1 MKKIK
6 EKPMLA
12 ERIKEKAVSTPRELL
27 RKGLDDGSERLRMQL
42 RDTAQHGQADEYG
55 GDTIEDT
62 AARGLRRAEKE
73 LTRQRKKRPQEQPPE
88 GGASTADGTVQK
100 YSAIKGKDTTSAGS
114 QPQSAAERGR
124 QQARQNAAQKAAKVK
139 AKDTYIGAQ
148 TETQVTVAA
157 EPQRQGQQAFIRERG
172 RRVAS
177 QQQRRQR
184 QERQRILHR
193 NEAPHTNGFGC
204 GSTES
209 KVDGL
214 TRGSKINERN
224 RIQSPKNHQAPLPR
238 ELKQTASSLP
248 KTRESSKL
256 IGRVPEQT
264 ARSTATSA
272 SMAGVQTAREA
283 AEVGRYQRTAKAA
296 QAAIQKTTQTASRA
310 LRAIIA
316 VAQNLLAAIAAG
328 GSTAVAMV
336 LVICLIG
343 LLIVSPF
350 GIFFSGEDSGTGYTM
365 PEAVTMLNTEFTDR
379 IEQIKAENSYDE
391 LDMDNAGSA
400 AMVANW
406 RDVLAVYAVRTT
418 TDASSPDEVATLTE
432 EKLNILR
439 QIFWDMNEISYWL
452 EMISGGEDEEDTVIL
467 HIRVAVK
474 DHLQMA
480 EAYHFTTEQKKLLE
494 ELMQPEYE
502 ELFMRLTGSYQD
514 IALSDKEVAEIM
526 KNLPA
531 DLSENRKQVVLTA
544 YQLLGRVHYFW
555 GGKSLVIG
563 WDSRW
568 GMPMEVTAEGSS
580 TTGTVRPFG
589 LDCSGMVDWVFYN
602 QSGGQYVIGHGGGA
616 TAQHSYCTPIA
627 WSDAQPGDLVFY
639 PGDSHVGIV
648 CGFDSGGNIMIIHC
662 ASGANNVVVT
672 GKIGFTS
679 IGRPEYFAD

>member
-6 EKPMLA
+6 EKPTLS

-27 RKGLDDGSERLRMQL
+27 RKGLDDGSERLRTQL
-42 RDTAQHGQADEYG
+42 RDTAQHGQADESG

-73 LTRQRKKRPQEQPPE
+73 LTRQRKKKPQEQPPE
-88 GGASTADGTVQK
+88 GGTPAADATEQK
-100 YSAIKGKDTTSAGS
+100 PSAIKGKDTTSAGS

-157 EPQRQGQQAFIRERG
+157 EPQRQGQRVFMEERG
-172 RRVAS
+172 RKAARWQAEQKRAVS
-177 QQQRRQR
+177 RRQVKTAQALHSDR
-184 QERQRILHR
+184 GGNAMPDRKRSAQTPRIKER
-193 NEAPHTNGFGC
+193 AM
-204 GSTES
+204 
-209 KVDGL
+209 
-214 TRGSKINERN
+214 
-224 RIQSPKNHQAPLPR
+224 
-238 ELKQTASSLP
+238 SSLP
-248 KTRESSKL
+248 KSARKHSLPMERKVSPTLSRSRKTGDAVKAAESAQKQAAMLQSS
-256 IGRVPEQT
+256 
-264 ARSTATSA
+264 ARAA
-272 SMAGVQTAREA
+272 RGAAVQTARYQQA
-283 AEVGRYQRTAKAA
+283 AKTA
-296 QAAIQKTTQTASRA
+296 QATAQKASQAAGRA
-310 LRAIIA
+310 LRAILSA
-316 VAQNLLAAIAAG
+316 ARSLAAAMMAG
-328 GSTAVAMV
+328 GSTVLSMV

-343 LLIVSPF
+343 LLIASPF

-400 AMVANW
+400 AMISNW

-432 EKLNILR
+432 EKLDILR
-439 QIFWDMNEISYWL
+439 QIFWEMNEISYWL
-452 EMISGGEDEEDTVIL
+452 ETVPGGEDEEDTVIL

-494 ELMQPEYE
+494 ELMQPKYQ
-502 ELFMRLTGSYQD
+502 ELFMALTGSYQN
-514 IALSDKEVAEIM
+514 IELSPENVAKIM
-526 KNLPA
+526 ENLPA
-531 DLSENRKQVVLTA
+531 DLSAERRQVVLTA
-544 YQLLGRVHYFW
+544 YQLLGKVHYFW
-555 GGKSLVIG
+555 GGKSLIIG

-568 GMPMEVTAEGSS
+568 GMPMKVTAEGSS

-616 TAQHSYCTPIA
+616 SSQHSYCADIS

-648 CGFDSGGNIMIIHC
+648 CGFDSSGNIMVIHC
-662 ASGANNVVVT
+662 ASSENNVVMT
-672 GKIGFTS
+672 GKSGFTS

>member
-1 MKKIK
+1 MEKIK
-6 EKPMLA
+6 EKLA
-12 ERIKEKAVSTPRELL
+12 LGERVKEKAVSAPKELL
-27 RKGLDDGSERLRMQL
+27 RKVLDDGSERLRTQL
-42 RDTAQHGQADEYG
+42 RDTAQQGRRDEYG
-55 GDTIEDT
+55 GDAIEDT
-62 AARGLRRAEKE
+62 AASGLHRAEKE
-73 LTRQRKKRPQEQPPE
+73 LLKQRKKKNTE
-88 GGASTADGTVQK
+88 
-100 YSAIKGKDTTSAGS
+100 
-114 QPQSAAERGR
+114 QSASPQGDASAPSSNSDVPPVIRTRETDAARAR
-124 QQARQNAAQKAAKVK
+124 APSPPVREQARQAAMKQAVKTKNAYISAQ
-139 AKDTYIGAQ
+139 G
-148 TETQVTVAA
+148 ETAVTSAP
-157 EPQRQGQQAFIRERG
+157 ESQRQGQQTFIQEQGRKASRQQAQRRRAEQRFRHQDDLRGDSLRTEGFKPTSRGRIKERG
-172 RRVAS
+172 S
-177 QQQRRQR
+177 IQPPKKH
-184 QERQRILHR
+184 RIP
-193 NEAPHTNGFGC
+193 EPKAPEHAAGIMP
-204 GSTES
+204 
-209 KVDGL
+209 KVREG
-214 TRGSKINERN
+214 GKSAV
-224 RIQSPKNHQAPLPR
+224 QSAEQAVR
-238 ELKQTASSLP
+238 S
-248 KTRESSKL
+248 
-256 IGRVPEQT
+256 
-264 ARSTATSA
+264 STAHAATV
-272 SMAGVQTAREA
+272 GNYVAREA
-283 AEVGRYQRTAKAA
+283 AMQMALRQQTTKMAETAVQKTA
-296 QAAIQKTTQTASRA
+296 QAAGCA
-310 LRAIIA
+310 LRSIIA
-316 VAQNLLAAIAAG
+316 AAQNLLAAIAAG

-365 PEAVTMLNTEFTDR
+365 PEAVSVLNGEFAAR

-418 TDASSPDEVATLTE
+418 TDNASPDEVATLTE
-432 EKLNILR
+432 EKMEILR
-439 QIFWDMNEISYWL
+439 EIFWDMNAISYHL
-452 EMISGGEDEEDTVIL
+452 ETVSGGEDEGDTVIL
-467 HIRVAVK
+467 RITVTVK
-474 DHLQMA
+474 DYLQMA
-480 EAYHFTTEQKKLLE
+480 DEYRFNADQRKLLE
-494 ELMQPEYE
+494 ELMQPEYQ
-502 ELFMRLTGSYQD
+502 ELFAALTGSYQD
-514 IALSDKEVAEIM
+514 IELSPDEVAKIM
-526 KNLPA
+526 ENLPA
-531 DLSENRKQVVLTA
+531 DLSEARREVVLTA

>member
-73 LTRQRKKRPQEQPPE
+73 LTRQRKKKQQEQPPE
-88 GGASTADGTVQK
+88 GGAPAADATEQK
-100 YSAIKGKDTTSAGS
+100 PSAINGKDTTSAGP

-139 AKDTYIGAQ
+139 TKDTYIGAQ
-148 TETQVTVAA
+148 TETQVA
-157 EPQRQGQQAFIRERG
+157 EPQRQGQRVFMEERG
-172 RRVAS
+172 RKAARWQAEQKRAVS
-177 QQQRRQR
+177 RRRIKTAQALHSDR
-184 QERQRILHR
+184 DGSAMPDRMRSEQIPHIKERA
-193 NEAPHTNGFGC
+193 ET
-204 GSTES
+204 
-209 KVDGL
+209 
-214 TRGSKINERN
+214 
-224 RIQSPKNHQAPLPR
+224 
-238 ELKQTASSLP
+238 SLP
-248 KTRESSKL
+248 KPARKKHLPMERDIVSVSPRSKKIADTAKTLESAQKQAVMLQSS
-256 IGRVPEQT
+256 
-264 ARSTATSA
+264 AR
-272 SMAGVQTAREA
+272 TAREA
-283 AEVGRYQRTAKAA
+283 AVQTARYQQAAKAA
-296 QAAIQKTTQTASRA
+296 QATAQKASQAAGRA
-310 LRAIIA
+310 LRAILSA
-316 VAQNLLAAIAAG
+316 ARSLAAAMMAG
-328 GSTAVAMV
+328 GSTVLSMV

-343 LLIVSPF
+343 LLIASPF

-379 IEQIKAENSYDE
+379 IKQIKVENPHDE

-432 EKLNILR
+432 EKLDILR

-452 EMISGGEDEEDTVIL
+452 ETISGGEDEEDTVIL

-480 EAYHFTTEQKKLLE
+480 EACHFTTEQKKLLE

-526 KNLPA
+526 EKLPA
-531 DLSENRKQVVLTA
+531 DLSEERKQVVLTA

-616 TAQHSYCTPIA
+616 TAQHSYCTPID

-639 PGDSHVGIV
+639 PEDSHVGIV
-648 CGFDSGGNIMIIHC
+648 CGFDGSGNVLIIHC
-662 ASGANNVVVT
+662 ASSENNVVVT
-672 GKIGFTS
+672 GKSGFTS

>member
-1 MKKIK
+1 M
-6 EKPMLA
+6 
-12 ERIKEKAVSTPRELL
+12 ERIKEKPTLGERVKEKAVSAPKELL
-27 RKGLDDGSERLRMQL
+27 RKGLDDGSERLRTQR

-73 LTRQRKKRPQEQPPE
+73 LTRQRKKKQQEQPPE
-88 GGASTADGTVQK
+88 GGAPAADATEQK
-100 YSAIKGKDTTSAGS
+100 PSAINGKDTTSAGP

-139 AKDTYIGAQ
+139 TKDTYIGAQ
-148 TETQVTVAA
+148 TETQVA
-157 EPQRQGQQAFIRERG
+157 EPQRQGQRVFMEERG
-172 RRVAS
+172 RKAARWQAEQKRAVS
-177 QQQRRQR
+177 RRRIKTAQALHSDR
-184 QERQRILHR
+184 DGSAMPDRMRSEQIPHIKERA
-193 NEAPHTNGFGC
+193 ET
-204 GSTES
+204 
-209 KVDGL
+209 
-214 TRGSKINERN
+214 
-224 RIQSPKNHQAPLPR
+224 
-238 ELKQTASSLP
+238 SLP
-248 KTRESSKL
+248 KPARKKHLPMERDIVSVSPRSKK
-256 IGRVPEQT
+256 IADT
-264 ARSTATSA
+264 ARTLESA
-272 SMAGVQTAREA
+272 QKQAVMLQSSARTAREA
-283 AEVGRYQRTAKAA
+283 AVQTARYQQAAKAA
-296 QAAIQKTTQTASRA
+296 QATAQKASQAAGRA
-310 LRAIIA
+310 LRAILSA
-316 VAQNLLAAIAAG
+316 ARSLAAAMMAG
-328 GSTAVAMV
+328 GSTVLSMV

-343 LLIVSPF
+343 LLIASPF

-379 IEQIKAENSYDE
+379 IEQIKVENPHDE

-432 EKLNILR
+432 EKLDILR

-452 EMISGGEDEEDTVIL
+452 ETISGGEDEEDTVIL

-526 KNLPA
+526 EKLPA
-531 DLSENRKQVVLTA
+531 DLSEERKQVVLTA
-544 YQLLGRVHYFW
+544 YQLLGKVHYFW
-555 GGKSLVIG
+555 GGKSLIIG

-568 GMPMEVTAEGSS
+568 GMPMKVTAEGSS

-616 TAQHSYCTPIA
+616 TAQHSYCAPIA
-627 WSDAQPGDLVFY
+627 WSDAKPGDLVFY

-648 CGFDSGGNIMIIHC
+648 CGFDSSGNIMVIHC
-662 ASGANNVVVT
+662 ASSENNVVVT

>member
-1 MKKIK
+1 MEKIK
-6 EKPMLA
+6 EKPTLG
-12 ERIKEKAVSTPRELL
+12 ERVKEKAVSAPKELL
-27 RKGLDDGSERLRMQL
+27 RKGLDDGSERLRTQL
-42 RDTAQHGQADEYG
+42 RDTAQQGRRDEYG
-55 GDTIEDT
+55 GDAIEDT
-62 AARGLRRAEKE
+62 AASGLHRAEKE
-73 LTRQRKKRPQEQPPE
+73 LLKQRKKKNTE
-88 GGASTADGTVQK
+88 
-100 YSAIKGKDTTSAGS
+100 
-114 QPQSAAERGR
+114 QSASPQGDASAPSSNSDVPPVIRTRETDAARAR
-124 QQARQNAAQKAAKVK
+124 APSPPVREQARQAAMKQAVKTKNAYISTQRKTVMTAAP
-139 AKDTYIGAQ
+139 
-148 TETQVTVAA
+148 
-157 EPQRQGQQAFIRERG
+157 EPQRQGQQAFIQEQGRKASRQQAQCGRAEQRFRHQVDLRGDPLRSEYPTSRGRELPSRERIK
-172 RRVAS
+172 
-177 QQQRRQR
+177 
-184 QERQRILHR
+184 E
-193 NEAPHTNGFGC
+193 
-204 GSTES
+204 
-209 KVDGL
+209 
-214 TRGSKINERN
+214 RGS
-224 RIQSPKNHQAPLPR
+224 IQPPKKHRLPEPKAPEHAAGIMPKVREGGKSAVQSAEQAVR
-238 ELKQTASSLP
+238 S
-248 KTRESSKL
+248 
-256 IGRVPEQT
+256 
-264 ARSTATSA
+264 STAHAATV
-272 SMAGVQTAREA
+272 GNYVAREA
-283 AEVGRYQRTAKAA
+283 AMQMALRQQTTKMAETAVQKTA
-296 QAAIQKTTQTASRA
+296 QAASRA

-452 EMISGGEDEEDTVIL
+452 ETISGGEDEEDTVIL

-544 YQLLGRVHYFW
+544 YQLLGKVHYFW
-555 GGKSLVIG
+555 GGKSLIIG

-568 GMPMEVTAEGSS
+568 GMPMKVTAEGSS

-602 QSGGQYVIGHGGGA
+602 QSGGQYVIGNGGGA
-616 TAQHSYCTPIA
+616 TAQHSYCAPIA
-627 WSDAQPGDLVFY
+627 WSDAKPGDLVFY

-648 CGFDSGGNIMIIHC
+648 CGFDSSGNIMVIHC

-672 GKIGFTS
+672 GKEGFAS
-679 IGRPEYFAD
+679 VGRPEYFAD

>member
-6 EKPMLA
+6 EKPTLS
-12 ERIKEKAVSTPRELL
+12 ECIKEKAVSTPRELL
-27 RKGLDDGSERLRMQL
+27 RKGLDDGSERLRTQL

-62 AARGLRRAEKE
+62 AARGLHRAEKE
-73 LTRQRKKRPQEQPPE
+73 LTRQRKKKQQEQPPE
-88 GGASTADGTVQK
+88 GGTPAADATEQK
-100 YSAIKGKDTTSAGS
+100 PSAIKGKDTTSAGS

-139 AKDTYIGAQ
+139 TKDTYIGAQ

-157 EPQRQGQQAFIRERG
+157 EPQRQGQRAFMEERG
-172 RRVAS
+172 RKAARWQAEQKRAVSRHQVKTAQAVRS
-177 QQQRRQR
+177 D
-184 QERQRILHR
+184 
-193 NEAPHTNGFGC
+193 GG
-204 GSTES
+204 GSTMPDRMRSEQIPHI
-209 KVDGL
+209 K
-214 TRGSKINERN
+214 ER
-224 RIQSPKNHQAPLPR
+224 A
-238 ELKQTASSLP
+238 ETSLP
-248 KTRESSKL
+248 KPARKKHLPMERDIVSVSPRSKKIADTAKTLESAQKQAVMLQSS
-256 IGRVPEQT
+256 
-264 ARSTATSA
+264 AR
-272 SMAGVQTAREA
+272 TAREA
-283 AEVGRYQRTAKAA
+283 AVQTTRYQQAAKAA
-296 QAAIQKTTQTASRA
+296 QATAQKASQAAGRA
-310 LRAIIA
+310 LRAILSA
-316 VAQNLLAAIAAG
+316 ARSLAAAMMAG
-328 GSTAVAMV
+328 GSTVLSMV

-343 LLIVSPF
+343 LLIASPF

-379 IEQIKAENSYDE
+379 IEQIKVENPHDE

-406 RDVLAVYAVRTT
+406 RDVLAVYAVRIT
-418 TDASSPDEVATLTE
+418 TDAASPDEVATLTE
-432 EKLNILR
+432 EKLDILR
-439 QIFWDMNEISYWL
+439 QIFWEMNEISYWL
-452 EMISGGEDEEDTVIL
+452 ETVPGGEDEEDTVIL

-526 KNLPA
+526 ENLPA

-544 YQLLGRVHYFW
+544 YQLLGKVHYFW
-555 GGKSLVIG
+555 GGKSLIIG

-568 GMPMEVTAEGSS
+568 GMPMKVTAEGSS

>member
-1 MKKIK
+1 
-6 EKPMLA
+6 
-12 ERIKEKAVSTPRELL
+12 
-27 RKGLDDGSERLRMQL
+27 MQM
-42 RDTAQHGQADEYG
+42 A
-55 GDTIEDT
+55 
-62 AARGLRRAEKE
+62 K
-73 LTRQRKKRPQEQPPE
+73 RQQMTK
-88 GGASTADGTVQK
+88 
-100 YSAIKGKDTTSAGS
+100 
-114 QPQSAAERGR
+114 AAE
-124 QQARQNAAQKAAKVK
+124 
-139 AKDTYIGAQ
+139 
-148 TETQVTVAA
+148 
-157 EPQRQGQQAFIRERG
+157 
-172 RRVAS
+172 
-177 QQQRRQR
+177 
-184 QERQRILHR
+184 
-193 NEAPHTNGFGC
+193 
-204 GSTES
+204 
-209 KVDGL
+209 
-214 TRGSKINERN
+214 
-224 RIQSPKNHQAPLPR
+224 
-238 ELKQTASSLP
+238 
-248 KTRESSKL
+248 
-256 IGRVPEQT
+256 
-264 ARSTATSA
+264 TAT
-272 SMAGVQTAREA
+272 QKT
-283 AEVGRYQRTAKAA
+283 A
-296 QAAIQKTTQTASRA
+296 QAAGRA
-310 LRAIIA
+310 LRSIIA
-316 VAQNLLAAIAAG
+316 AAQSLLAAIAAG
-328 GSTAVAMV
+328 GSTVVAMV

-365 PEAVTMLNTEFTDR
+365 PEAVSVLNGEFAAR
-379 IEQIKAENSYDE
+379 IEQIKAENPYDE

-400 AMVANW
+400 AMISNW

-432 EKLNILR
+432 EKLDILR

-452 EMISGGEDEEDTVIL
+452 ETVPDGKDEEDTVIL

-526 KNLPA
+526 ENLPA

-544 YQLLGRVHYFW
+544 YQLLGKVHYFW
-555 GGKSLVIG
+555 GGKSLIIG

-568 GMPMEVTAEGSS
+568 GMPMKVTAEGSS